1 MFVEAIIVDR
11 GREKKMLISIF
22 VKVDWTIKQ
31 MDKCDLLPSRRQKH
45 VIFLLIIFC
54 LYAYVE

>member
-11 GREKKMLISIF
+11 EREKMLISIF